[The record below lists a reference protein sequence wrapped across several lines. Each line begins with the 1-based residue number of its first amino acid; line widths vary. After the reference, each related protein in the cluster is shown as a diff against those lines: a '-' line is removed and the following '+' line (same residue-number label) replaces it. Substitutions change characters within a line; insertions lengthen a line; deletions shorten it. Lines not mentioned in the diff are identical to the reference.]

1 MLQHCPILFKRL
13 RFAPLWPVRWLG
25 SRPSTSYSTPSSLSC
40 LWPRFWFELRVRH
53 VSLEVSCLCVPPLL
67 RPGRLRSVG
76 FLASLF
82 HWEVSLRVAP
92 RWLSP
97 VRRIPALPLQTGG
110 ISCSSSWYHPLCAA
124 PRRII
129 LQPLLCQET
138 PGAHLCIWRQTN
150 FLPDLNKHFKL
161 SPVRASTWDF
171 LPL

>member
-1 MLQHCPILFKRL
+1 MITRY
-13 RFAPLWPVRWLG
+13 APALSHIIQEAQVC
-25 SRPSTSYSTPSSLSC
+25 SFMASSLTWFTSQHFILNAFEPFMFMTPFLVWVKSSSC
-40 LWPRFWFELRVRH
+40 FF
-53 VSLEVSCLCVPPLL
+53 
-67 RPGRLRSVG
+67 GRLRSVG

-97 VRRIPALPLQTGG
+97 VRRIPALPLRTGG

-138 PGAHLCIWRQTN
+138 PGAHLCFWRHTN
-150 FLPDLNKHFKL
+150 FLSVSK
-161 SPVRASTWDF
+161 
-171 LPL
+171 